1 MLKSKLLL
9 ALLLFSSLIVN
20 SQILINEVYIRPD
33 GLSATPP
40 NGLIYSGS
48 KEYIEIYNKNCFSV
62 DITGYFIAA
71 KQNGFSGVVTGITF
85 RIPNSPSAVIPPG
98 GHVVL
103 ASAAPGAGLVGNVDI
118 PITAADRCIYA
129 SNAVIANVDGWV
141 ALYNASGVPI
151 DCVYWSGS
159 AANINS
165 NPADFNPG
173 TLCLPAGSTVSSLPT
188 ATQIFVSNPSI
199 VSYIP
204 NSTPILI
211 FRQQDGSSTWSFVS
225 TFNAATLPWTINNT
239 APNGN
244 CNGGSCVA
252 IPTQVIPTFTAVAPI
267 CLGEPFDALTANS
280 SNGIEVS
287 WSHSSIN
294 PNQNSVNTCTRSVG
308 FCSNQFTL
316 TLTIKFEPNIDLS
329 LRCEGNSSLARA
341 SSFDALGYL
350 CFNDS
355 GVSMGKGS
363 ELIISNARNFTLL
376 YILNRCNF
384 EQVFSVSS
392 TYFDIPRGISPNN
405 DGLNE
410 NWDLSY
416 LSIQRA

>member
-1 MLKSKLLL
+1 MLKLKILLR
-9 ALLLFSSLIVN
+9 LLLFSSFFVN
-20 SQILINEVYIRPD
+20 SQIVINEVYIRPD

-48 KEYIEIYNKNCFSV
+48 KEYVEIYNKNCFSV
-62 DITGYFIAA
+62 DITGYYIAA

-151 DCVYWSGS
+151 DCVYWSSS
-159 AANINS
+159 AANINT

-239 APNGN
+239 SPTGN
-244 CNGGSCVA
+244 CNGGVCVP
-252 IPTQVIPTFTAVAPI
+252 IPTVLTPTFTAVAPI
-267 CLGEPFDALTANS
+267 CSGATLAALPTTSN
-280 SNGIEVS
+280 NGITGI
-287 WSHSSIN
+287 WSPALN
-294 PNQNSVNTCTRSVG
+294 NTATTTYTFTPNAGQCATT
-308 FCSNQFTL
+308 T
-316 TLTIKFEPNIDLS
+316 TLTITVNPQVTPTFTAVAPICS
-329 LRCEGNSSLARA
+329 GATLA
-341 SSFDALGYL
+341 ALPTT
-350 CFNDS
+350 
-355 GVSMGKGS
+355 
-363 ELIISNARNFTLL
+363 SNN
-376 YILNRCNF
+376 
-384 EQVFSVSS
+384 
-392 TYFDIPRGISPNN
+392 GISGTWAPALNN
-405 DGLNE
+405 TATTTYTFTPTAG
-410 NWDLSY
+410 
-416 LSIQRA
+416 QCATTTT